1 MINIIS
7 IILAALASA
16 GFAPAQRGEQVV
28 VNPPPVVV
36 EATGIFGLPF
46 APAELDG
53 CDKVAFY
60 AEQFGLP
67 GDWTR
72 RIAFRESRC
81 SNHLTSST
89 GCCRGI
95 MQLDVNLHL
104 RDHRLGW
111 RYRDNCGVNGISD
124 VFGDDPLQWQ
134 KHMCAAKQL
143 HDVLGSQ
150 PWNL

>member
-1 MINIIS
+1 MEALIS
-7 IILAALASA
+7 IIIAALAMA
-16 GFAPAQRGEQVV
+16 GYSPAVRGEQVV
-28 VNPPPVVV
+28 VNPPPVV
-36 EATGIFGLPF
+36 ATGLYGLPF
-46 APAELDG
+46 APEDLTG
-53 CDKVAFY
+53 CDRVAFY
-60 AEQFGLP
+60 ADQFGLDP
-67 GDWTR
+67 AWAS
-72 RIAFRESRC
+72 RIAYRESRC

-111 RYRDNCGVNGISD
+111 RYRDNCEVFGIDD

-143 HDVLGSQ
+143 FDVLGSQ